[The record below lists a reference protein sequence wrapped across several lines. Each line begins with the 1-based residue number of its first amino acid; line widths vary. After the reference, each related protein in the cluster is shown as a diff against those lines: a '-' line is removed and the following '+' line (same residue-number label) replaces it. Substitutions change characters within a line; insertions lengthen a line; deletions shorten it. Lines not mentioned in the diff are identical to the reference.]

1 MTPEERQKR
10 ILQSFDRIQK
20 LLEELPS
27 LIALKIQE
35 ELEKSNQF
43 GQIIDEVDIN
53 NDSKKN

>member
-53 NDSKKN
+53 DDSKKN

>member
-20 LLEELPS
+20 LIEDLPS
-27 LIALKIQE
+27 LIALKIGE
-35 ELEKSNQF
+35 EVEKFNQF
-43 GQIIDEVDIN
+43 GQVIDEVDIN

>member
-43 GQIIDEVDIN
+43 GQIIDEFDIN